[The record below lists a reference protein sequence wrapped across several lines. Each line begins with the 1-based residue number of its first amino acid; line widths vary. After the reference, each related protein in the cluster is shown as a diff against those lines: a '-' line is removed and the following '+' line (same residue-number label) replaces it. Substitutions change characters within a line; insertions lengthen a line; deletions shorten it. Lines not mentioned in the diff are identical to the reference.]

1 MVREVREEL
10 GVTAKI
16 TRPLWLSQA
25 FFTEDVEGVRYHE
38 LGLYF
43 LMDPA
48 GTGLLARGNTF
59 IRTEGNHV
67 HTFEWLA
74 FDRLKEEYFY
84 PIFLKKEIFTLPKEL
99 TLRTEVED

>member
-1 MVREVREEL
+1 MVREVRAEL

-25 FFTEDVEGVRYHE
+25 FFTEDVEVVRYHE

-59 IRTEGNHV
+59 IRTEGAHV

-74 FDRLKEEYFY
+74 FDRLKDEYFY
-84 PIFLKKEIFTLPKEL
+84 PIFLKKRSSRCPKS
-99 TLRTEVED
+99 

>member
-25 FFTEDVEGVRYHE
+25 FFAEDVEGVRYHE

-74 FDRLKEEYFY
+74 FDRLKDEYFY
-84 PIFLKKEIFTLPKEL
+84 PIFLKKRSSRCPKS
-99 TLRTEVED
+99 

>member
-25 FFTEDVEGVRYHE
+25 FFAEDVEGVRYHE

-43 LMDPA
+43 LRVPA
-48 GTGLLARGNTF
+48 FWPGETPSSGRKGITSTPLNGWPLTG
-59 IRTEGNHV
+59 
-67 HTFEWLA
+67 
-74 FDRLKEEYFY
+74 
-84 PIFLKKEIFTLPKEL
+84 
-99 TLRTEVED
+99 

>member
-25 FFTEDVEGVRYHE
+25 FFAEDVEGVRYHE

-59 IRTEGNHV
+59 IRTEGAHG

-74 FDRLKEEYFY
+74 FDRLKDEYFY
-84 PIFLKKEIFTLPKEL
+84 PIFLKKRSSRCPKS
-99 TLRTEVED
+99 